1 MTAAPDSDAECDALL
16 VAAGLNPSP
25 QDRAD
30 LRMAY
35 RTLRAMKTRVRA
47 VLMWQSETAHVF
59 APLTAPAADRHTAGV
74 MDNIPVKAAGIN
86 GGT

>member
-25 QDRAD
+25 DDRAD
-30 LRMAY
+30 LRKAY
-35 RTLRAMKTRVRA
+35 RSLRAMKTRVRA
-47 VLMWQSETAHVF
+47 ALMWQSETAHVF

-74 MDNIPVKAAGIN
+74 MDTIPAKAARID
-86 GGT
+86 GGS